1 MQFLRGAVTDLYTA
15 PQGGTYLSPHT
26 LTHPQFTLRPINKL
40 GETDEDTCRDFNR
53 NARSKFSGYCDYG
66 GLVRFIVGLHKEKAT

>member
-1 MQFLRGAVTDLYTA
+1 MRGAVTDLYTA

-26 LTHPQFTLRPINKL
+26 LSQTQFTLQPILKL
-40 GETDEDTCRDFNR
+40 GETDDRTCFDFIES
-53 NARSKFSGYCDYG
+53 AGCKFSGYGDLG